1 MIDNRES
8 SREYVDTTVRLLP
21 QDTFKVTNDVPV
33 RAADFIAVKNWI
45 VTDTTYLILPMMYL
59 SGRPI
64 FSLGRTGMLQA
75 RSLDYQTVGLGE
87 EIVIHTSVLVT
98 HSK

>member
-33 RAADFIAVKNWI
+33 RAADCIAVKNWV
-45 VTDTTYLILPMMYL
+45 VTETQMTGP
-59 SGRPI
+59 SNSATGR
-64 FSLGRTGMLQA
+64 REK
-75 RSLDYQTVGLGE
+75 TVL
-87 EIVIHTSVLVT
+87 HTSISMT
-98 HSK
+98 HYMMLIKINPKDNMFASASYHKT